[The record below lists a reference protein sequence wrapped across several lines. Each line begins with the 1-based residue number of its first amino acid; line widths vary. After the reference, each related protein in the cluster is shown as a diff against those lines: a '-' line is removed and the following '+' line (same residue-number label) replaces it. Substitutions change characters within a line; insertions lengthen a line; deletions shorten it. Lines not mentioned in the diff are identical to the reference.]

1 MAYMALYR
9 KYRPKSFDEVVG
21 QDVAIRILKNQI
33 TSGRI
38 GHAYLLTG
46 IRGTGKTTI
55 AKIFARA
62 INCPNNQDGN
72 PCNVCETCREIEQP
86 GVMDIIEIDAA
97 SNRGVD
103 EIRDIREKV
112 KYPPT
117 LGRYKVYIID
127 EVHMLT
133 REAFNALLKTL
144 EEPPAHVVFIL
155 ATTEPNKLPMT
166 ILSRCQRFDIRPI
179 SQEAIVARMAEILE
193 DLDVQVEPEALQF
206 IAARGDH
213 SMRDA
218 LSILDQVIDL
228 REDGRLIT
236 YSQVLDFLG
245 MADQQTIRQLIAHI
259 AEQDAASAL
268 TLLKTLKARG
278 RDAALILDQMIDAV
292 HQALIVQTTGETAM
306 TILGI
311 GQGDYESLL
320 ATAQLTGGGQLFDIM
335 DVLIDAKEKLK
346 YNDVAEIVLEMTVLK
361 LCTAQTRRAA
371 DPAPAVKRTVDTAPP
386 RQPAVK
392 PAPSPQPKV
401 TPAAPQKPAAQTAA
415 PAPEARPKQNAA
427 AAPKAQ
433 AAPRQAKPAAAP
445 KQGCADAQTL
455 KKKMTAA
462 LKKKAPLDGKMFEK
476 GRLIQKDA
484 DHFELCFFEDSGDRM
499 ACDRCTRS
507 QAKLEKLAGSVA
519 GRKVQLTIKSVKK
532 NFSEMSLAE
541 KTAAIVG
548 NVPIV
553 RK

>member
-9 KYRPKSFDEVVG
+9 KYRPQSFDAVVG
-21 QDVAIRILKNQI
+21 QEVTIRILKNQI

-72 PCNVCETCREIEQP
+72 PCNTCETCREIEQP

-179 SQEAIVARMAEILE
+179 SQEAIVARMGEILA
-193 DLDVQVEPEALQF
+193 DLDVQIEPEALQF

-228 REDGRLIT
+228 QEDGRPIT

-245 MADQQTIRQLIAHI
+245 MADQQTIRQLITHI
-259 AEQDAASAL
+259 AQRDAASAL
-268 TLLKTLKARG
+268 TLLKTLKERG

-292 HQALIVQTTGETAM
+292 HQALIVQTTGESAM
-306 TILGI
+306 AILGI
-311 GQGDYESLL
+311 GQGDFESLQ
-320 ATAQLTGGGQLFDIM
+320 AAAQLAGSGRLFKIM

-346 YNDVAEIVLEMTVLK
+346 YNDMAEIVLEMTVLK
-361 LCTAQTRRAA
+361 LCSEEAVPATEAPQAQKPQRPAQLMPRPQPESARSAAQPPTRSA
-371 DPAPAVKRTVDTAPP
+371 APP
-386 RQPAVK
+386 SDARGGHAGAAK
-392 PAPSPQPKV
+392 KV
-401 TPAAPQKPAAQTAA
+401 QAAPQQEKT
-415 PAPEARPKQNAA
+415 A
-427 AAPKAQ
+427 AAPKSAGVDVQ
-433 AAPRQAKPAAAP
+433 A
-445 KQGCADAQTL
+445 L
-455 KKKMTAA
+455 KKKMTAV

-484 DHFELCFFEDSGDRM
+484 EHYDLCFFKDSGDQM

-507 QAKLEKLAGSVA
+507 QAKLEKLASDIVGQ
-519 GRKVQLTIKSVKK
+519 KIQLKIKSVKK
-532 NFSEMSLAE
+532 NFNDMTLAE

-548 NVPIV
+548 NVPVV

>member
-9 KYRPKSFDEVVG
+9 KYRPQSFDAVVG
-21 QDVAIRILKNQI
+21 QEVTIRILKNQI

-72 PCNVCETCREIEQP
+72 PCNTCEICREIEQP

-179 SQEAIVARMAEILE
+179 SQEAIVARMGEILA
-193 DLDVQVEPEALQF
+193 DLDVQIEPEALQF

-228 REDGRLIT
+228 QEDGQPIT

-245 MADQQTIRQLIAHI
+245 MADQQTIRQLITHI
-259 AEQDAASAL
+259 AQRDASSAL
-268 TLLKTLKARG
+268 TLLKTLKERG

-292 HQALIVQTTGETAM
+292 HQALIVQTTGESAM
-306 TILGI
+306 AILGI
-311 GQGDYESLL
+311 GQGDFESLQS
-320 ATAQLTGGGQLFDIM
+320 AAQLAGSGRLFEIM

-346 YNDVAEIVLEMTVLK
+346 YNDMAEIVLEMTVLK
-361 LCTAQTRRAA
+361 LC
-371 DPAPAVKRTVDTAPP
+371 
-386 RQPAVK
+386 
-392 PAPSPQPKV
+392 SEG
-401 TPAAPQKPAAQTAA
+401 AA
-415 PAPEARPKQNAA
+415 PAMEAPQVRNSAPKTQRPAQSAPRPQPELARSAA
-427 AAPKAQ
+427 QPPARSAAPISDTRDGQADAVQKAQ
-433 AAPRQAKPAAAP
+433 AAVQRENTATAP
-445 KQGCADAQTL
+445 KGAGVDVQAL
-455 KKKMTAA
+455 KKKMTAV

-484 DHFELCFFEDSGDRM
+484 AHYDLCFFEDSGDQM

-507 QAKLEKLAGSVA
+507 QAKLEKLASDIV
-519 GRKVQLTIKSVKK
+519 GRKIQLKIKSVKK
-532 NFSEMSLAE
+532 KLQ
-541 KTAAIVG
+541 
-548 NVPIV
+548 
-553 RK
+553 

>member
-9 KYRPKSFDEVVG
+9 KYRPQSFDAVVG
-21 QDVAIRILKNQI
+21 QEVTIRILKNQI

-72 PCNVCETCREIEQP
+72 PCNTCEICREIEQP

-179 SQEAIVARMAEILE
+179 SQEAIVARMGEILA
-193 DLDVQVEPEALQF
+193 DLDVQIEPEALQF

-228 REDGRLIT
+228 QEDGQPIT

-245 MADQQTIRQLIAHI
+245 MADQQTIRQLITHI
-259 AEQDAASAL
+259 AQRDASSAL
-268 TLLKTLKARG
+268 TLLKTLKERG

-292 HQALIVQTTGETAM
+292 HQALIVQTTGESAM
-306 TILGI
+306 AILGI
-311 GQGDYESLL
+311 GQGDFESLQS
-320 ATAQLTGGGQLFDIM
+320 AAQLAGSGRLFEIM

-346 YNDVAEIVLEMTVLK
+346 YNDMAEILLEMTVLK
-361 LCTAQTRRAA
+361 LC
-371 DPAPAVKRTVDTAPP
+371 
-386 RQPAVK
+386 
-392 PAPSPQPKV
+392 SEG
-401 TPAAPQKPAAQTAA
+401 AA
-415 PAPEARPKQNAA
+415 PAMEAPQVRNSAPKTQRPAQSAPRPQPELARSAA
-427 AAPKAQ
+427 QPPARSAAPISDTRDGQADAVQKAQ
-433 AAPRQAKPAAAP
+433 AAVQRENTATAP
-445 KQGCADAQTL
+445 KGAGVDVQAL
-455 KKKMTAA
+455 KKKMTAV

-484 DHFELCFFEDSGDRM
+484 AHYDLCFFEDSGDQM

-507 QAKLEKLAGSVA
+507 QAKLEKLASDIV
-519 GRKVQLTIKSVKK
+519 GRKIQLKIKSVKK
-532 NFSEMSLAE
+532 NFSDMTLAE

-548 NVPIV
+548 NVPVV

>member
-9 KYRPKSFDEVVG
+9 KYRPQSFDAVVG
-21 QDVAIRILKNQI
+21 QEVTIRILKNQI

-72 PCNVCETCREIEQP
+72 PCNTCEICREIEQP

-179 SQEAIVARMAEILE
+179 SQEAIVARMGEILA
-193 DLDVQVEPEALQF
+193 DLDVQIEPEALQF

-228 REDGRLIT
+228 QEDGQPIT

-245 MADQQTIRQLIAHI
+245 MADQQTIRQLITHI
-259 AEQDAASAL
+259 AQRDASSAL
-268 TLLKTLKARG
+268 TLLKTLKERG

-292 HQALIVQTTGETAM
+292 HQALIVQTTGESAM
-306 TILGI
+306 AILGI
-311 GQGDYESLL
+311 GQGDFESLQS
-320 ATAQLTGGGQLFDIM
+320 AAQLAGSGRLFEIM

-346 YNDVAEIVLEMTVLK
+346 YNDMAEIVLEMTVLK
-361 LCTAQTRRAA
+361 LC
-371 DPAPAVKRTVDTAPP
+371 
-386 RQPAVK
+386 
-392 PAPSPQPKV
+392 SEG
-401 TPAAPQKPAAQTAA
+401 AA
-415 PAPEARPKQNAA
+415 PAMEAPQVRNSAPKTQRPAQSAPRPQPELARSAA
-427 AAPKAQ
+427 QPPARSAAPISDTRDGQADAVQKAQ
-433 AAPRQAKPAAAP
+433 AAVQRENTATAP
-445 KQGCADAQTL
+445 KGAGVDVQAL
-455 KKKMTAA
+455 KKKMTAV

-484 DHFELCFFEDSGDRM
+484 AHYDLCFFEDSGDQM

-507 QAKLEKLAGSVA
+507 QANLEKLASDIV
-519 GRKVQLTIKSVKK
+519 GRKIQLKIKSVKK
-532 NFSEMSLAE
+532 HFSDMTLAE

-548 NVPIV
+548 NVPVV

>member
-9 KYRPKSFDEVVG
+9 KYRPQSFDAVVG
-21 QDVAIRILKNQI
+21 QEVTIRILKNQI

-72 PCNVCETCREIEQP
+72 PCNTCEICREIEQP

-179 SQEAIVARMAEILE
+179 SQEAIVARMGEILA
-193 DLDVQVEPEALQF
+193 DLDVQIEPEALQF

-228 REDGRLIT
+228 QEDGQPIT

-245 MADQQTIRQLIAHI
+245 MADQQTIRQLITHI
-259 AEQDAASAL
+259 AQRDASSAL
-268 TLLKTLKARG
+268 TLLKTLKERG

-292 HQALIVQTTGETAM
+292 HQALIVQTTGESAM
-306 TILGI
+306 AILGI
-311 GQGDYESLL
+311 GQGDFESLQS
-320 ATAQLTGGGQLFDIM
+320 AAQLAGSGRLFEIM

-346 YNDVAEIVLEMTVLK
+346 YNDMAEIVLEMTVLK
-361 LCTAQTRRAA
+361 LC
-371 DPAPAVKRTVDTAPP
+371 
-386 RQPAVK
+386 
-392 PAPSPQPKV
+392 SEG
-401 TPAAPQKPAAQTAA
+401 AA
-415 PAPEARPKQNAA
+415 PAMEAPQVRNSAPKTQRPAQSAPRPQPELARSAA
-427 AAPKAQ
+427 QPPARSAAPISDTRDGQADAVQKAQ
-433 AAPRQAKPAAAP
+433 AAVQRENTATAP
-445 KQGCADAQTL
+445 KGAGVDVQAL
-455 KKKMTAA
+455 KKKMTAV

-484 DHFELCFFEDSGDRM
+484 AHYDLCFFEDSGDQM

-507 QAKLEKLAGSVA
+507 QANLEKLASDIV
-519 GRKVQLTIKSVKK
+519 GRKIQLKIKSVKK
-532 NFSEMSLAE
+532 NFSDMTLAE

-548 NVPIV
+548 NVPGV

>member
-9 KYRPKSFDEVVG
+9 KYRPQSFDAVVG
-21 QDVAIRILKNQI
+21 QEVTIRILKNQI

-72 PCNVCETCREIEQP
+72 PCNTCEICREIEQP

-179 SQEAIVARMAEILE
+179 SQEAIVARMGEILA
-193 DLDVQVEPEALQF
+193 DLDVQIEPEALQF

-228 REDGRLIT
+228 QEDGQPIT

-245 MADQQTIRQLIAHI
+245 MADQQTIRQLITHI
-259 AEQDAASAL
+259 AQRDASLAL
-268 TLLKTLKARG
+268 TLLKTLKERG

-292 HQALIVQTTGETAM
+292 HQALIVQTTGESAM
-306 TILGI
+306 AILGI
-311 GQGDYESLL
+311 GQGDFESLQS
-320 ATAQLTGGGQLFDIM
+320 AAQLAGSGRLFEIM

-346 YNDVAEIVLEMTVLK
+346 YNDMAEIVLEMTVLK
-361 LCTAQTRRAA
+361 LC
-371 DPAPAVKRTVDTAPP
+371 
-386 RQPAVK
+386 
-392 PAPSPQPKV
+392 SEG
-401 TPAAPQKPAAQTAA
+401 AA
-415 PAPEARPKQNAA
+415 PAMEAPQVRNSAPKTQRPAQSAPRPQPELARSAA
-427 AAPKAQ
+427 QPPARSAAPISDTRDGQADAVQKAQ
-433 AAPRQAKPAAAP
+433 AAVQRENTATAP
-445 KQGCADAQTL
+445 KGAGVDVQAL
-455 KKKMTAA
+455 KKKMTAV

-484 DHFELCFFEDSGDRM
+484 AHYDLCFFEDSGDQM

-507 QAKLEKLAGSVA
+507 QAKLEKLASDIV
-519 GRKVQLTIKSVKK
+519 GRKIQLKIKSVKK
-532 NFSEMSLAE
+532 NFSDMTLAE

-548 NVPIV
+548 NVPVV

>member
-9 KYRPKSFDEVVG
+9 KYRPQSFDAVVG
-21 QDVAIRILKNQI
+21 QEVTIRILKNQI

-72 PCNVCETCREIEQP
+72 PCNTCEICREIEQP

-179 SQEAIVARMAEILE
+179 SQEAIVARMGEILA
-193 DLDVQVEPEALQF
+193 DLDVQIEPEALQF

-228 REDGRLIT
+228 QEDGQPIT

-245 MADQQTIRQLIAHI
+245 MADQQTIRQLITHI
-259 AEQDAASAL
+259 AQRDASSAL
-268 TLLKTLKARG
+268 TLLKTLKERG

-292 HQALIVQTTGETAM
+292 HQALIVQTTGESAM
-306 TILGI
+306 AILGI
-311 GQGDYESLL
+311 GQGDFESLQS
-320 ATAQLTGGGQLFDIM
+320 AAQLAGSGRLLEIM

-346 YNDVAEIVLEMTVLK
+346 YNDMAEIVLEMTVLK
-361 LCTAQTRRAA
+361 LC
-371 DPAPAVKRTVDTAPP
+371 
-386 RQPAVK
+386 
-392 PAPSPQPKV
+392 SEG
-401 TPAAPQKPAAQTAA
+401 AA
-415 PAPEARPKQNAA
+415 PAMEAPQVRNSAPKTQRPAQSAPRPQPELARSAA
-427 AAPKAQ
+427 QPPARSAAPISDTRDGQADAVQKAQ
-433 AAPRQAKPAAAP
+433 AAVQRENTATAP
-445 KQGCADAQTL
+445 KGAGVDVQAL
-455 KKKMTAA
+455 KKKMTAV

-484 DHFELCFFEDSGDRM
+484 AHYDLCFFEDSGDQM

-507 QAKLEKLAGSVA
+507 QANLEKLASDIV
-519 GRKVQLTIKSVKK
+519 GRKIQLKIKSVKK
-532 NFSEMSLAE
+532 NFSDMTLAE

-548 NVPIV
+548 NVPVV

>member
-9 KYRPKSFDEVVG
+9 KYRPQSFDAVVG
-21 QDVAIRILKNQI
+21 QEVTIRILKNQI

-46 IRGTGKTTI
+46 IRGTGKTTS

-72 PCNVCETCREIEQP
+72 PCNTCEICREIEQP

-179 SQEAIVARMAEILE
+179 SQEAIVARMGEILA
-193 DLDVQVEPEALQF
+193 DLDVQIEPEALQF

-228 REDGRLIT
+228 QEDGQPIT

-245 MADQQTIRQLIAHI
+245 MADQQTIRQLITHI
-259 AEQDAASAL
+259 AQRDASSAL
-268 TLLKTLKARG
+268 TLLKTLKERG

-292 HQALIVQTTGETAM
+292 HQALIVQTTGESAM
-306 TILGI
+306 AILGI
-311 GQGDYESLL
+311 GQGDFESLQS
-320 ATAQLTGGGQLFDIM
+320 AAQLAGSGRLFEIM

-346 YNDVAEIVLEMTVLK
+346 YNDMAEIVLEMTVLK
-361 LCTAQTRRAA
+361 LC
-371 DPAPAVKRTVDTAPP
+371 
-386 RQPAVK
+386 
-392 PAPSPQPKV
+392 SEG
-401 TPAAPQKPAAQTAA
+401 AA
-415 PAPEARPKQNAA
+415 PAMEAPQVRNSAPKTQRPAQSAPRPQPELARSAA
-427 AAPKAQ
+427 QPPARSAAPISDTRDGQADAVQKAQ
-433 AAPRQAKPAAAP
+433 AAVQRENTATAP
-445 KQGCADAQTL
+445 KGAGVDVQAL
-455 KKKMTAA
+455 KKKMTAV

-484 DHFELCFFEDSGDRM
+484 AHYDLCFFEDSGDQM

-507 QAKLEKLAGSVA
+507 QANLEKLASDIV
-519 GRKVQLTIKSVKK
+519 GRKIQLKIKSVKK
-532 NFSEMSLAE
+532 NFSDMTLAE

-548 NVPIV
+548 NVPVV

>member
-9 KYRPKSFDEVVG
+9 KYRPQSFDAVVG
-21 QDVAIRILKNQI
+21 QEVTIRILKNQI

-72 PCNVCETCREIEQP
+72 PCNTCEICREIEQP

-179 SQEAIVARMAEILE
+179 SQEAIVARMGEILA
-193 DLDVQVEPEALQF
+193 DLDVQIEPEALQF

-228 REDGRLIT
+228 QEDGQPIT

-245 MADQQTIRQLIAHI
+245 MADQQTIRQLITHI
-259 AEQDAASAL
+259 AQRDASSAL
-268 TLLKTLKARG
+268 TLLKTLKERG

-292 HQALIVQTTGETAM
+292 HQALIVQTTGESAM
-306 TILGI
+306 AILGI
-311 GQGDYESLL
+311 GQGDFESLQS
-320 ATAQLTGGGQLFDIM
+320 AAQLAGSGRLFEIM

-346 YNDVAEIVLEMTVLK
+346 YNDMAEIVLEMTVLK
-361 LCTAQTRRAA
+361 LC
-371 DPAPAVKRTVDTAPP
+371 
-386 RQPAVK
+386 
-392 PAPSPQPKV
+392 SEG
-401 TPAAPQKPAAQTAA
+401 AA
-415 PAPEARPKQNAA
+415 PAMEAPQVRNSAPKTQRPAQSAPRPQPELARSAA
-427 AAPKAQ
+427 QPPARSAAPISDTRDGQADAVQKAQ
-433 AAPRQAKPAAAP
+433 AAVQRENTATAP
-445 KQGCADAQTL
+445 KGAGVDVQAL
-455 KKKMTAA
+455 KKKMTAV

-484 DHFELCFFEDSGDRM
+484 AHYDLCFFEDSGDQM

-507 QAKLEKLAGSVA
+507 QANLEKLASDIV
-519 GRKVQLTIKSVKK
+519 GRKIQL
-532 NFSEMSLAE
+532 
-541 KTAAIVG
+541 
-548 NVPIV
+548 
-553 RK
+553 

>member
-9 KYRPKSFDEVVG
+9 KYRPQSFDAVVG
-21 QDVAIRILKNQI
+21 QEVTIRILKNQI

-72 PCNVCETCREIEQP
+72 PCNTCETCREIEQP

-179 SQEAIVARMAEILE
+179 SQEAIVARMGEILA
-193 DLDVQVEPEALQF
+193 DLDVQIEPEALQF

-228 REDGRLIT
+228 QEDGQPIT

-245 MADQQTIRQLIAHI
+245 MADQQTIRQLITHI
-259 AEQDAASAL
+259 AQRDASSAL
-268 TLLKTLKARG
+268 TLLKTLKERG

-292 HQALIVQTTGETAM
+292 HQALIVQTTGESAM
-306 TILGI
+306 AILGI
-311 GQGDYESLL
+311 GQGDFESLQS
-320 ATAQLTGGGQLFDIM
+320 AAQLAGSGRLFEIM

-346 YNDVAEIVLEMTVLK
+346 YNDMAEIVLEMTVLK
-361 LCTAQTRRAA
+361 LC
-371 DPAPAVKRTVDTAPP
+371 
-386 RQPAVK
+386 
-392 PAPSPQPKV
+392 SEG
-401 TPAAPQKPAAQTAA
+401 AA
-415 PAPEARPKQNAA
+415 PAMEAPQVRNSAPKTQRPAQSAPRPQPELARSAA
-427 AAPKAQ
+427 QPPARSAAPISDTRDGQADAVQKAQ
-433 AAPRQAKPAAAP
+433 AAVQRENTATAP
-445 KQGCADAQTL
+445 KGAGVDVQAL
-455 KKKMTAA
+455 KKKMTAV

-484 DHFELCFFEDSGDRM
+484 AHYDLCFFEDSGDQM

-507 QAKLEKLAGSVA
+507 QAKLEKLASDIV
-519 GRKVQLTIKSVKK
+519 GRKIQLKIKSVKK
-532 NFSEMSLAE
+532 NFSDMTLAE

-548 NVPIV
+548 NVPVV

>member
-9 KYRPKSFDEVVG
+9 KYRPQSFDAVVG
-21 QDVAIRILKNQI
+21 QEVTIRILKNQI

-72 PCNVCETCREIEQP
+72 PCNTCEICREIEQP

-179 SQEAIVARMAEILE
+179 SQEAIVARMGEILA
-193 DLDVQVEPEALQF
+193 DLDVQIEPEALQF

-228 REDGRLIT
+228 QEDGQPIT

-245 MADQQTIRQLIAHI
+245 MADQQTIRQLITHI
-259 AEQDAASAL
+259 AQRDASSAL
-268 TLLKTLKARG
+268 TLLKTLKERG

-292 HQALIVQTTGETAM
+292 HQALIVQTTGESAM
-306 TILGI
+306 AILGI
-311 GQGDYESLL
+311 GQGDFESLQS
-320 ATAQLTGGGQLFDIM
+320 AAQLAGSGRLFEIM

-346 YNDVAEIVLEMTVLK
+346 YNDMAEIVLEMTVLK
-361 LCTAQTRRAA
+361 LC
-371 DPAPAVKRTVDTAPP
+371 
-386 RQPAVK
+386 
-392 PAPSPQPKV
+392 SEG
-401 TPAAPQKPAAQTAA
+401 AA
-415 PAPEARPKQNAA
+415 PAMEAPQVRNSAPKTQRPAQSAPRPQPELARSAA
-427 AAPKAQ
+427 QPPARSAAPISDTRDGQADAVQKAQ
-433 AAPRQAKPAAAP
+433 AAVQRENTATAP
-445 KQGCADAQTL
+445 KGAGVDVQAL
-455 KKKMTAA
+455 KKKMTAV

-484 DHFELCFFEDSGDRM
+484 AHYDLCFFEDSGDQM

-507 QAKLEKLAGSVA
+507 QAKLEKLASDIV
-519 GRKVQLTIKSVKK
+519 GRKIQLKIKSVKK
-532 NFSEMSLAE
+532 NFSDMTLAE

-548 NVPIV
+548 NVPVV

>member
-9 KYRPKSFDEVVG
+9 KYRPQSFDAVVG
-21 QDVAIRILKNQI
+21 QEVTIRILKNQI

-72 PCNVCETCREIEQP
+72 PCNTCEICREIEQP

-179 SQEAIVARMAEILE
+179 SQEAIVARMGEILA
-193 DLDVQVEPEALQF
+193 DLDVQIEPEALQF

-228 REDGRLIT
+228 QEDGQPIT

-245 MADQQTIRQLIAHI
+245 MADQQTIRQLITHI
-259 AEQDAASAL
+259 AQRDASSAL
-268 TLLKTLKARG
+268 TLLKTLKERG

-292 HQALIVQTTGETAM
+292 HQALIVQTTGESAM
-306 TILGI
+306 AILGI
-311 GQGDYESLL
+311 GQGDFESLQS
-320 ATAQLTGGGQLFDIM
+320 AAQLAGSGRLFEIM

-346 YNDVAEIVLEMTVLK
+346 YNDMAEIVLEMTVLK
-361 LCTAQTRRAA
+361 LC
-371 DPAPAVKRTVDTAPP
+371 
-386 RQPAVK
+386 
-392 PAPSPQPKV
+392 SEG
-401 TPAAPQKPAAQTAA
+401 AA
-415 PAPEARPKQNAA
+415 PAMEAPQVRNSAPKTQRPAQSAPRPQPELARSAA
-427 AAPKAQ
+427 QPPARSAAPISDTRDGQADAVQKAQ
-433 AAPRQAKPAAAP
+433 AAVQRENTATAP
-445 KQGCADAQTL
+445 KGAGVDVQVL
-455 KKKMTAA
+455 KKKMTAV

-484 DHFELCFFEDSGDRM
+484 AHYDLCFFEDSGDQM

-507 QAKLEKLAGSVA
+507 QAKLEKLASDIV
-519 GRKVQLTIKSVKK
+519 GRKIQLKIKSVKK
-532 NFSEMSLAE
+532 NFSDMTLAE

-548 NVPIV
+548 NVPVV

>member
-9 KYRPKSFDEVVG
+9 KYRPQSFDAVVG
-21 QDVAIRILKNQI
+21 QEVTIRILKNQI

-72 PCNVCETCREIEQP
+72 PCNTCEICREIEQP

-117 LGRYKVYIID
+117 LGHYKVYIID

-179 SQEAIVARMAEILE
+179 SQEAIVARMGEILA
-193 DLDVQVEPEALQF
+193 DLDVQIEPEALQF

-228 REDGRLIT
+228 QEDGQPIT

-245 MADQQTIRQLIAHI
+245 MADQQTIRQLITHI
-259 AEQDAASAL
+259 AQRDASSAL
-268 TLLKTLKARG
+268 TLLKTLKERG

-292 HQALIVQTTGETAM
+292 HQALIVQTTGESAM
-306 TILGI
+306 AILGI
-311 GQGDYESLL
+311 GQGDFESLQS
-320 ATAQLTGGGQLFDIM
+320 AAQLAGSGRLFEIM

-346 YNDVAEIVLEMTVLK
+346 YNDMAEIVLEMTVLK
-361 LCTAQTRRAA
+361 LC
-371 DPAPAVKRTVDTAPP
+371 
-386 RQPAVK
+386 
-392 PAPSPQPKV
+392 SEG
-401 TPAAPQKPAAQTAA
+401 AA
-415 PAPEARPKQNAA
+415 PAMEAPQVRNSAPKTQRPAQSAPRPQPELARSAA
-427 AAPKAQ
+427 QPPARSAAPISDTRDGQADAVQKAQ
-433 AAPRQAKPAAAP
+433 AAVQRENTATAP
-445 KQGCADAQTL
+445 KGAGVDVQAL
-455 KKKMTAA
+455 KKKMTAV

-484 DHFELCFFEDSGDRM
+484 AHYDLCFFEDSGDQM

-507 QAKLEKLAGSVA
+507 QAKLEKLASDIV
-519 GRKVQLTIKSVKK
+519 GRKIQLKIKSVKK
-532 NFSEMSLAE
+532 NFSDMTLAE

-548 NVPIV
+548 NVPVV

>member
-9 KYRPKSFDEVVG
+9 KYRPQSFDAVVG
-21 QDVAIRILKNQI
+21 QEVTIRILKNQI

-72 PCNVCETCREIEQP
+72 PCNTCEICREIEQP

-179 SQEAIVARMAEILE
+179 SQEAIVARMGEILA
-193 DLDVQVEPEALQF
+193 DLDVQIEPEALQF

-228 REDGRLIT
+228 QEDGQPIT

-245 MADQQTIRQLIAHI
+245 MADQQTIRQLITHI
-259 AEQDAASAL
+259 AQRDASSAL
-268 TLLKTLKARG
+268 TLLKTLKERG

-292 HQALIVQTTGETAM
+292 HQALIVQTTGESAM
-306 TILGI
+306 AILGI
-311 GQGDYESLL
+311 GQGDFESLQS
-320 ATAQLTGGGQLFDIM
+320 AAQLAGSGRLFEIM

-346 YNDVAEIVLEMTVLK
+346 YNDMAEIVLEMTVLK
-361 LCTAQTRRAA
+361 LC
-371 DPAPAVKRTVDTAPP
+371 
-386 RQPAVK
+386 
-392 PAPSPQPKV
+392 SEG
-401 TPAAPQKPAAQTAA
+401 AA
-415 PAPEARPKQNAA
+415 PAMEAPQVRNSAPKTQRPAQSAPRPQPELARSAA
-427 AAPKAQ
+427 QPPARSAAPISDTRDGQADAVQKAQ
-433 AAPRQAKPAAAP
+433 AAVQRENTATAP
-445 KQGCADAQTL
+445 KGAGVDVQAL
-455 KKKMTAA
+455 KKKMTAV

-484 DHFELCFFEDSGDRM
+484 AHYDLCFFEDSGDQM

-507 QAKLEKLAGSVA
+507 QANLEKLASDIV
-519 GRKVQLTIKSVKK
+519 GRKIQLKIKSVKK
-532 NFSEMSLAE
+532 NFSDMTLAE

-548 NVPIV
+548 NVPVV

>member
-1 MAYMALYR
+1 MAYVALYR
-9 KYRPKSFDEVVG
+9 TWRPQDFDDLVG
-21 QDVAIRILKNQI
+21 QEPIKKALTNALE
-33 TSGRI
+33 TGRI
-38 GHAYLLTG
+38 SHAYLFAG
-46 IRGTGKTTI
+46 PRGTGKTSTARI
-55 AKIFARA
+55 LAKAL
-62 INCPNNQDGN
+62 NCEKGPTAH
-72 PCNVCETCREIEQP
+72 PCNQCTNCREITE
-86 GVMDIIEIDAA
+86 GTSSDVVEIDAA

-179 SQEAIVARMAEILE
+179 SQEAIVDRMAEILE

-306 TILGI
+306 AILGI
-311 GQGDYESLL
+311 GQGDYDALL

-361 LCTAQTRRAA
+361 LCTAQARRAA
-371 DPAPAVKRTVDTAPP
+371 DPAPAVKRAVKSAPP
-386 RQPAVK
+386 RQPAAK

-415 PAPEARPKQNAA
+415 PASEAPEAQSAA

-445 KQGCADAQTL
+445 KQAGADAQTL

-507 QAKLEKLAGSVA
+507 QAKLEKLAGSIA